1 MNKKTTA
8 ANQGSNQTRELNI
21 VMNDQTN
28 RYRLHP
34 ECCARLAEGLPL
46 WVPAEIFFEI
56 TDGLRGFRKGLTNV
70 MVENILVFSTG
81 GGRRLT
87 GLPHVDNVLLEL
99 YRHIYNYATVNGHQL
114 EPLF

>member
-1 MNKKTTA
+1 MNKNMKTTA
-8 ANQGSNQTRELNI
+8 ATGSMKRELRI
-21 VMNDQTN
+21 ELNDQTN

-87 GLPHVDNVLLEL
+87 GLPHVDDVLLEL

>member
-1 MNKKTTA
+1 MNKNMKTTA
-8 ANQGSNQTRELNI
+8 ASSSMKRELRI
-21 VMNDQTN
+21 ELNDQTS

-87 GLPHVDNVLLEL
+87 GLPHVDDVLLEL

>member
-1 MNKKTTA
+1 
-8 ANQGSNQTRELNI
+8 
-21 VMNDQTN
+21 
-28 RYRLHP
+28 
-34 ECCARLAEGLPL
+34 
-46 WVPAEIFFEI
+46 
-56 TDGLRGFRKGLTNV
+56 

-99 YRHIYNYATVNGHQL
+99 YRHIYNYAMVHGYQL